1 MNQSKLFMVAALVFV
16 FCAPLAAQKFGK
28 ITGVVTDGDTGEP
41 LPGANVVITG
51 TSMGAASDIDGNYI
65 ILRLPPGTYEMRT
78 DFIGYRPVIT
88 QNVQVLTDLTT
99 TIDFKMRSEAVELG
113 QEIVVTAERPIVR
126 KDLTSSEARVQAEE
140 ISRLPVQE
148 LGDLL
153 NLQAGINRDS
163 GGGIHIRGGRSTDV
177 AYMVNGIRITDDF
190 TRSQSIQ
197 VENESIQE
205 LQVISGTFNAEY
217 GEALSGVINIVTK
230 TGGNQFHGNF
240 EAWSGDYLSSRDEVF
255 FNVDDVAPT
264 ANYNLSGSLSGPIIK
279 DKLTFF
285 ATARRW
291 NNDGWLFGPVA
302 FRPEGRVLQEISN
315 GDTLLIPNLGDSS
328 AASLNYTR
336 RWSGQSSLE
345 WRISAPIR
353 FKIDALGSMEERGTY
368 SHDWKLN
375 PFGDRGDDEKGGTI
389 IANLTHALSGRTFYE
404 LTGSYKYN
412 ELKSVLFD
420 DPFDPRYVHPDST
433 NHPGNQFIVAGTDV
447 ERFARNTK
455 SWIGKFD
462 LTSQIS
468 KRHQIKT
475 GIELKWDRVFL
486 EDITLIPATDADG
499 QQIQP
504 FQPEIRPATEPS
516 HDLINREPFT
526 FAAYIQD
533 KIEYESLVINVGLR
547 FDMFDPNGRVPVD
560 LNDPNIYGPFKLQ
573 NIYKDT
579 NGDGVIG
586 LDEQTAGNQL
596 TVAEREAYWY
606 RSASKKTQL
615 SPRLGV
621 AYPITERGVI
631 HFSYGIFRQTPDY
644 EQLYRGD
651 ELKVTQAAGLQGGKG
666 SNGFGNPDLNPQR
679 TTMYEIG
686 LQQQLSDNIGADLTL
701 YYRDIRDWISTSP
714 PIDAA
719 IAGVSYGR
727 RINRD
732 FANVFGITMAFSKRF
747 ANHYSFDLDYTF
759 QIAEGTNSDPD
770 EEFFSQQNGREPTK
784 QLTPLDWDQA
794 HSVNA
799 TLFVGSGDW
808 GLSLIER
815 FNSGQPYTPEVI
827 QFGRTGTDITF
838 GLEKNSRRKPTL
850 FTLDLTAFKNFNFSG
865 YRVKL
870 FAKMFNLLDSKNPD
884 DVFGDTGEADFTFN
898 SRSLQA
904 DQTYF
909 VRPDFF
915 AEPRRIQ
922 VGASFGF

>member
-1 MNQSKLFMVAALVFV
+1 MTKIKLSLVALLVLTLSASV
-16 FCAPLAAQKFGK
+16 SAQKSGK
-28 ITGVVTDGDTGEP
+28 ITGAVTDGDTGEP
-41 LPGANVVITG
+41 LPGANIILTG
-51 TSMGAASDIDGNYI
+51 TSLGAASDIDGNYI
-65 ILRLPPGTYEMRT
+65 IMRVPPGTYELRG

-140 ISRLPVQE
+140 IRRLPVQE

-153 NLQAGINRDS
+153 NLQAGINRDQD
-163 GGGIHIRGGRSTDV
+163 GGIHIRGGRRTDV

-190 TRSQSIQ
+190 TRTQSIQ

-240 EAWSGDYLSSRDEVF
+240 EAWSSDYLSSRDETF
-255 FNVDDVAPT
+255 FDIGDVAPT
-264 ANYNLSGSLSGPIIK
+264 ANYNLAGSLSGPIVK

-285 ATARRW
+285 VTTRRW
-291 NNDGWLFGPVA
+291 NNDGWLFGPKA
-302 FRPEGRVLQEISN
+302 FLPDGRVLQQITGS
-315 GDTLLIPNLGDSS
+315 DTLLIPNLGDSS
-328 AASLNYTR
+328 AVPLNHTR
-336 RWSGQSSLE
+336 RWSGQGSLE
-345 WRISAPIR
+345 WRLSGMLK
-353 FKIDALGSMEERGTY
+353 FKVDALGSMEERGTY
-368 SHDWKLN
+368 SHDWRLN
-375 PFGDRGDDEKGGTI
+375 PLGDRGDDEKGGTI
-389 IANLTHALSGRTFYE
+389 IANLTHALSSRTFYE

-420 DPFDPRYVHPDST
+420 NPFDTRYVHPDSL
-433 NHPGNQFIVAGTDV
+433 NHPGNQFIRAGTDL

-462 LTSQIS
+462 LTSQLS

-475 GIELKWDRVFL
+475 GVELKWDRVFM
-486 EDITLIPATDADG
+486 EDITLVPAEDADG
-499 QQIQP
+499 QQILP
-504 FQPEIRPATEPS
+504 FTPAIRPTSQPS
-516 HDLINREPFT
+516 HDLINRKPFT
-526 FAAYIQD
+526 FAAYMQD

-547 FDMFDPNGRVPVD
+547 FDMFDAKGRVPVD
-560 LNDPNIYGPFKLQ
+560 LSDPNIYGPFKLQ
-573 NIYKDT
+573 NTYKDT
-579 NGDGVIG
+579 NNDGVIG
-586 LDEQTAGNQL
+586 LDEQNADNEL
-596 TVAEREAYWY
+596 TVTEREAYWY
-606 RSASKKTQL
+606 REASTKTQL

-651 ELKVTQAAGLQGGKG
+651 ELKVTQASGLQGGKG
-666 SNGFGNPDLNPQR
+666 GNGFGNPDLNPQR

-686 LQQQLSDNIGADLTL
+686 LQQQLSDNLGADLTL
-701 YYRDIRDWISTSP
+701 YYRDIRDWISTGP
-714 PIDAA
+714 ATEAA

-732 FANVFGITMAFSKRF
+732 FANVYGITLALSKRF

-759 QIAEGTNSDPD
+759 QIAEGTNSNPD
-770 EEFFSQQNGREPTK
+770 EEFFSQRDRDEPTK

-794 HSVNA
+794 HALNA
-799 TLFVGSGDW
+799 TLFVGSSDW
-808 GLSLIER
+808 GVSLIER
-815 FNSGQPYTPEVI
+815 FNTGQPYTPGEAQI
-827 QFGRTGTDITF
+827 RRTGQNIIF
-838 GLEKNSRRKPTL
+838 GLEKNSRRKPTR
-850 FTLDLTAFKNFNFSG
+850 FTLDLTAFKDFTLSS

-870 FAKMFNLLDSKNPD
+870 FAKMFNVLDSKNPD
-884 DVFGDTGEADFTFN
+884 QVFGDTGEADFTFD
-898 SRSLQA
+898 SRAVEA
-904 DQTYF
+904 DQTFYL
-909 VRPDFF
+909 RPDFF
-915 AEPRRIQ
+915 SEPRRIQ

>member
-1 MNQSKLFMVAALVFV
+1 MNHIKLCMVAALVLV
-16 FCAPLAAQKFGK
+16 FCAPLAAQKSGK
-28 ITGVVTDGDTGEP
+28 ITGTVTDGDSGEP
-41 LPGANVVITG
+41 LPGANVIVPG
-51 TSMGAASDIDGNYI
+51 TTMGAATDIDGNYV
-65 ILRLPPGTYEMRT
+65 ILRVPPGTYELRS
-78 DFIGYRPVIT
+78 DFIGYGPVLT

-113 QEIVVTAERPIVR
+113 QEVVVLAERPIVR
-126 KDLTSSEARVQAEE
+126 KDLTSSEARVQADE
-140 ISRLPVQE
+140 IRRLPVQE
-148 LGDLL
+148 LGDVL
-153 NLQAGINRDS
+153 NLQAGISRDS
-163 GGGIHIRGGRSTDV
+163 GGGIHIRGGRRTDV

-230 TGGNQFHGNF
+230 TGSNEFHGNF
-240 EAWSGDYLSSRDEVF
+240 EAWSGDYLTSRDDVF
-255 FNVDDVAPT
+255 FKVDDVSPT
-264 ANYNLSGSLSGPIIK
+264 ATYNFAGSLGGPIIR
-279 DKLTFF
+279 DKVTFF
-285 ATARRW
+285 ATARRL
-291 NNDGWLFGPVA
+291 NNDGWIYGPNA
-302 FRPEGRVLQEISN
+302 FRPDGRFLVNIAN
-315 GDTLLIPNLGDSS
+315 GDTTFIPNPGDSS
-328 AASLNYTR
+328 AVPLNFTK
-336 RWSGQSSLE
+336 RWSGQSTLE
-345 WRISAPIR
+345 WRISAPLK
-353 FKIDALGSMEERGTY
+353 FKVDALGSMEERGTY
-368 SHDWKLN
+368 SHDWRLN
-375 PFGDRGDDEKGGTI
+375 PLGDRGDDEKGGTV
-389 IANLTHALSGRTFYE
+389 IANVTHALSGRTFYE

-420 DPFDPRYVHPDST
+420 DPFDPRYIHPDST
-433 NHPGNQFIVAGTDV
+433 NHPGNQFIRAGTDL

-475 GIELKWDRVFL
+475 GLELKWDQVFM
-486 EDITLIPATDADG
+486 EDITLIPATDAQG

-504 FQPEIRPATEPS
+504 FQPQIRPSTEPS
-516 HDLINREPFT
+516 HDLIERKPFT
-526 FAAYIQD
+526 FAAYLQD

-547 FDMFDPNGRVPVD
+547 FDMFNPKGRVPVD
-560 LNDPNIYGPFKLQ
+560 LSDPNINSPFKLR
-573 NIYKDT
+573 NLFRDT
-579 NGDGVIG
+579 NSDGVIG
-586 LDEQTAGNQL
+586 LEEQTVDNQL
-596 TVAEREAYWY
+596 TLAEREAYWY
-606 RSASKKTQL
+606 RNTSTKTQL

-666 SNGFGNPDLNPQR
+666 GSGFGNPDLKPQR

-701 YYRDIRDWISTSP
+701 YYRDIRDWISTGP
-714 PIDAA
+714 AIDAA
-719 IAGVSYGR
+719 IAGVSYAR

-747 ANHYSFDLDYTF
+747 ADHYSFDIDYTF
-759 QIAEGTNSDPD
+759 QIAEGTNSNPD
-770 EEFFSQQNGREPTK
+770 AEFFAQRDNDEPTK

-794 HSVNA
+794 HSANA
-799 TLFVGSGDW
+799 TFFVGSNDW
-808 GLSLIER
+808 GISLIER
-815 FNSGQPYTPEVI
+815 FNSGQPYTPEII
-827 QFGRTGTDITF
+827 QFGRTGEDITF
-838 GLEKNSRRKPTL
+838 GLQENSRRKPTL
-850 FTLDLTAFKNFNFSG
+850 FTLDLTAFKDFNFSG

-870 FAKMFNLLDSKNPD
+870 FAKMFNVLDAKNPD
-884 DVFGDTGEADFTFN
+884 SVFGDSGLADFTFN
-898 SRSLQA
+898 SRAVEA
-904 DQTYF
+904 DDSYYI
-909 VRPDFF
+909 RPDFF